1 MPRSAQES
9 KELEPLEKA
18 QVHITT
24 CRVFNGSDDH
34 VFTYVWPDLFPHGSD
49 STLTFIVLALSMLV
63 LPTSVTT
70 LYLWADNCSRENKNR
85 FVLAFCYV
93 LLHLSIFSK
102 IKLCFLPKGHTHDW
116 TCDGVFK
123 HFWRKLARHDVF
135 TIQRMMQLMEESHS
149 EAASF
154 LR

>member
-49 STLTFIVLALSMLV
+49 STLTFILLALSKLML
-63 LPTSVTT
+63 PASVTT

-93 LLHLSIFSK
+93 LLHLSIF
-102 IKLCFLPKGHTHDW
+102 F
-116 TCDGVFK
+116 
-123 HFWRKLARHDVF
+123 
-135 TIQRMMQLMEESHS
+135 
-149 EAASF
+149 
-154 LR
+154 